1 MKITSIQNK
10 HIKELVKLKTKK
22 ERDSKNLFLIEGD
35 HLIKEALKDNLVVE
49 TLTYSENLK
58 ADTYITKEIMQKLSN
73 QKSVSEILAVCQ
85 KIKEKKIGNK
95 ILALDGVQDPGN
107 LGTIIRSAVAFNFTD
122 IILSQDTVDLYN
134 DKVIRSSEGMIFKIN
149 IIRTN
154 LEDFLEKNKNE
165 YQILITDV
173 KDGKNIKDISL
184 NNKIILIIGNEGM
197 GIKNNIKKFK
207 NKVIK
212 INMNKNCESLNVGVS
227 ASILMYEVDKHE

>member
-49 TLTYSENLK
+49 TLSYNENLK

-173 KDGKNIKDISL
+173 KDGKNIKDINL
-184 NNKIILIIGNEGM
+184 DNKIILIIGNEGM

-207 NKVIK
+207 NEVIK
-212 INMNKNCESLNVGVS
+212 INMNKNCESLNAGVS